1 MRSFTSLTLAL
12 GFSILATAADCK
24 PAGSAAAALP
34 NCPPRPASHAEQRAI
49 LDDFIQAFY
58 VKVDI
63 EGAMTSHMAEDYIQ
77 HNPNVL
83 SGRENSINTLK
94 QFIIP
99 GQANMT
105 VLRSAVDNNFAFV
118 HVRDDSAGPDAEPTA
133 IVDVF
138 RLDGTCIMEHW
149 DVIQQRPVNATN
161 PLAMF

>member
-1 MRSFTSLTLAL
+1 MRSFSSLIL
-12 GFSILATAADCK
+12 GLSALATAASVADCK
-24 PAGSAAAALP
+24 PTAAAALP
-34 NCPPRPASHAEQRAI
+34 NCPPRPATPAEQRAI

-63 EGAMTSHMAEDYIQ
+63 EGAMTAHMAEDYIQ

-105 VLRSAVDNNFAFV
+105 VLRTALDNNIAFV
-118 HVRDDSAGPDAEPTA
+118 HVRDDSAGASAEPQA

-149 DVIQQRPVNATN
+149 DVIQQRPANATN